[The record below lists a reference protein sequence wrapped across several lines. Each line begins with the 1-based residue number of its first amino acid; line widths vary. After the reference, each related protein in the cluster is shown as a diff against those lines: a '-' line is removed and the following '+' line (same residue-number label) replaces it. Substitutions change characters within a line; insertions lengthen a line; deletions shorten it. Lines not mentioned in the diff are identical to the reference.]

1 MNRISTHW
9 NDDMGVA
16 VCTIIISNGDKVTGY
31 AECSEKDK
39 DMISEKVGCTIAEK
53 RAYIEYLRYIR
64 DKELKPE
71 LKALN
76 KFYNVINQS
85 KYYNEQDYSNQM
97 LLRNIKRL
105 EDDLAALKEEIQE
118 EKQSLKN
125 YINEKE
131 TFYQNVRK
139 YRGKS
144 KQAENG

>member
-1 MNRISTHW
+1 MNRISTRW

-16 VCTIIISNGDKVTGY
+16 ICTIVTSNGDTVTGY

-85 KYYNEQDYSNQM
+85 KYYNEADYSNQM
-97 LLRNIKRL
+97 LLRAINRL
-105 EDDLAALKEEIQE
+105 ETDITALKDELAAAKKELSEYIQDKEI
-118 EKQSLKN
+118 
-125 YINEKE
+125 
-131 TFYQNVRK
+131 FYQSVRK
-139 YRGKS
+139 HRK
-144 KQAENG
+144 NNT